1 MNLFIYILQYPTL
14 GTVGS
19 DLEAMDRVCG
29 HFSYME
35 YISSEM
41 AFTFPREATNLARLT
56 ATKAKANANRRV
68 SKSSEVNSLR
78 GTATSISELPEFE
91 TSLSYDVCIPSC
103 WCGRIFGPGVFH

>member
-14 GTVGS
+14 GTVGL

-56 ATKAKANANRRV
+56 ATKAKANANRGV
-68 SKSSEVNSLR
+68 SKASEVNSLR
-78 GTATSISELPEFE
+78 GTATSISELPEIE
-91 TSLSYDVCIPSC
+91 APLSFDVCIPSC
-103 WCGRIFGPGVFH
+103 WCGRIFGLGVFH